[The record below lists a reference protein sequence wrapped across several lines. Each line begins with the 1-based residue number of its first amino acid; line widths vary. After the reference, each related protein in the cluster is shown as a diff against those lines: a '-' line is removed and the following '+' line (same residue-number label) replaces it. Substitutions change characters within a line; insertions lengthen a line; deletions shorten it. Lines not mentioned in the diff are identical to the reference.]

1 MRGKK
6 LNSFYSWA
14 FPRVLIV
21 TFFSSL
27 LLAPWAAFATGQKDN
42 PSKPRTSSNVL
53 FTFPDQS
60 TLTMSEDTIFNIN
73 NQSYNPDTEVREI
86 IITVS
91 QGWVHF
97 KATKEKNNEYTY
109 KIVTPS
115 ATAGVHGKEFQ
126 AIVDA
131 KEKTTFRALEGQ
143 VETFSNLSKG
153 NKEKPFVVSAGEVQ
167 NFFPD
172 GSHSPVRRLLRN
184 F

>member
-1 MRGKK
+1 MRVIN
-6 LNSFYSWA
+6 LNSNYSWA
-14 FPRVLIV
+14 FPSVFIV
-21 TFFSSL
+21 TFFLSL
-27 LLAPWAAFATGQKDN
+27 ILAPGIAFAAEQNDSQYQPKM
-42 PSKPRTSSNVL
+42 SSNIL

-73 NQSYNPDTEVREI
+73 NQAYNPKTKVRET

-97 KATKEKNNEYTY
+97 KAIKGKNNEYTY
-109 KIVTPS
+109 KFVTPS
-115 ATAGVHGKEFQ
+115 ATAGVKGKEFET
-126 AIVDA
+126 IVDA
-131 KEKTTFRALEGQ
+131 MGKTTFRALEGQ

-153 NKEKPFVVSAGEVQ
+153 NKEKSFVVSAGEVQ

-172 GSHSPVRRLLRN
+172 GTHSPVRRLLRN